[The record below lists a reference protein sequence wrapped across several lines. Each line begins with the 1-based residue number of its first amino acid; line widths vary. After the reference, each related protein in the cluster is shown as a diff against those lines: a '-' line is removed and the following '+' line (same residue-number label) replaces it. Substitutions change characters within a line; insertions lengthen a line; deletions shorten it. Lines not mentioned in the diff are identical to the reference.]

1 MGPADKTGRHSR
13 GRKGAGMEQIEE
25 LQGRILAAM
34 DRIGSG
40 AAALQAN
47 ARASAEAHVQA
58 QAEAQ
63 SKTDAAQNDLS
74 RALEEE
80 KLANAQLEERLKVL
94 RAKLEEAEANAAPAP
109 GADIGELA
117 ALQSEVELLRNE
129 LSNTSEKD
137 ALKAEVARLKQEME
151 VQGNEAAT
159 ARETLQDELDE
170 AQASLARLQEE
181 LAEQPDDLGAAVDTA
196 ALEAEAEALRRQL
209 EAAQSDAAR
218 ATAALAER
226 PAGPSA
232 EDIAQQNETLL
243 RLDATLQELR
253 QSNDQLRASNAA
265 LREANAAGVGDA
277 ALINAAL
284 QADIDALTAAR
295 ASDQAEVNAVLAKL
309 EPLLGAEQT
318 VAAAVETPV
327 ADTAVMSVAPPP
339 LTAQP
344 MPEGEEI

>member
-1 MGPADKTGRHSR
+1 
-13 GRKGAGMEQIEE
+13 MEQIEE

-277 ALINAAL
+277 ALINSAL